1 VTHRVPKI
9 KPMKTHTTTDRDSVE
24 STDLFDLGS
33 VRMDS
38 PRLKEIKEHDIQ
50 THHAPHMEEAPWLA
64 IPMKEARELLAGYDL
79 TEDEKNNLPAMMAG
93 YCFLLDESGMI
104 FVGDSEREVQ
114 DAALDFCRS
123 NNGDCHLCDGCADKV
138 DGKAVET

>member
-1 VTHRVPKI
+1 
-9 KPMKTHTTTDRDSVE
+9 MKRIGIEYHDTTANANSCC
-24 STDLFDLGS
+24 LH
-33 VRMDS
+33 RMDS

-64 IPMKEARELLAGYDL
+64 IPMKAARELLAGYDL

-93 YCFLLDESGMI
+93 YCRLLDESGMT
-104 FVGDSEREVQ
+104 FEGDSEREVQ

-123 NNGDCHLCDGCADKV
+123 DKMLQEA
-138 DGKAVET
+138 KPEVEE

>member
-1 VTHRVPKI
+1 MSLR
-9 KPMKTHTTTDRDSVE
+9 E
-24 STDLFDLGS
+24 FDI
-33 VRMDS
+33 
-38 PRLKEIKEHDIQ
+38 EEHDIQ

-93 YCFLLDESGMI
+93 YCLLLDESGMI
-104 FVGDSEREVQ
+104 FEGDSEREVQ

-138 DGKAVET
+138 DGKAMEA